1 MKHTKNPEISRIC
14 VMTKILNYL
23 KSLFKKRTGYYVK
36 IENSGASTAMNMLD
50 YFMSPEGREQLKK
63 TKEFYEKYK
72 GVPLKD

>member
-1 MKHTKNPEISRIC
+1 
-14 VMTKILNYL
+14 MTKILNYL

-36 IENSGASTAMNMLD
+36 IENSGASTAMNLLD
-50 YFMSPEGREQLKK
+50 YFMSPEGREELKK